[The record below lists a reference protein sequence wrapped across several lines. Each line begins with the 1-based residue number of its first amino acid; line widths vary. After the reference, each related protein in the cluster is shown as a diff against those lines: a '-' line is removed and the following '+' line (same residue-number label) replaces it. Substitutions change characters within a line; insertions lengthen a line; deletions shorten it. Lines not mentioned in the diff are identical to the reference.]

1 MNKLNAANLTVIVK
15 EIVDV
20 YGRNSRNEVSTVITG
35 FVLDACIGHESTL
48 KHLLGVYA
56 GGIAVRV
63 ALTLIILPLAPG
75 PWSEPLSVA
84 QRHLVLLLILVI
96 LRSISI
102 NIINIIW
109 VGFLT
114 CSVCH
119 TTTTTTTT
127 YQPNPTNSALSRRR
141 RCTTW
146 SGWR

>member
-1 MNKLNAANLTVIVK
+1 MIVK

-75 PWSEPLSVA
+75 LWSEPLSVA

-96 LRSISI
+96 LRSII
-102 NIINIIW
+102 LILLILFGW
-109 VGFLT
+109 GF
-114 CSVCH
+114 
-119 TTTTTTTT
+119 
-127 YQPNPTNSALSRRR
+127 
-141 RCTTW
+141 
-146 SGWR
+146 